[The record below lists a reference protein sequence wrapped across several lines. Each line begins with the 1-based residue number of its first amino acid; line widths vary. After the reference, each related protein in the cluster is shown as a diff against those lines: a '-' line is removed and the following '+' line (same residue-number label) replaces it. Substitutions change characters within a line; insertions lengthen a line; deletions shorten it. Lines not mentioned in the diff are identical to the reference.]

1 MSCLKDLFTGMRAR
15 DVVFMSGYAL
25 YLTFGYMSFES
36 PTVLTSLGE
45 SGAIVQ
51 SLFLVAVIAARM
63 VVYAAMIALA
73 RRSGRGFS
81 TAVVLVCAGVAATG
95 FIVTRMAFRF
105 TEFVPLNELVP
116 WLVAGG
122 LCFGAG
128 DALINL
134 LWARFSGTF
143 DLRRVYLFVLLSSG
157 LSLIVYFVV
166 TLLPAALMLPA
177 GALLFFASVAFCRQ
191 CLAAREPIDEEFS
204 APVFKGALS
213 VLWRPVLGTSIL
225 AFMSGLML
233 QLSMSEAIPLGT
245 FQFTALITQ
254 AAVVAALLLP
264 ALLVKSQPG
273 LGSVYRMALPLSAAG
288 FLLLPL
294 IWNGAGGL
302 ANACAQLGTLVAG
315 IILWCMV
322 AHTVHDTKLPAALL
336 FSCTL
341 VCTNA
346 AQMAGALVG
355 MLNAHTLG
363 QGDIALTA
371 VALVAIY
378 LLAMV
383 SLFLFKDKTLRGF
396 DAVAEEGA
404 PAAEQQGDALEA
416 RCAHVAGAHGLTPR
430 ESEILVH
437 LGQGRTARAISE
449 KLVVSENTVKYHI
462 KSIYQKLDVHSRD
475 EVIDLIERSGEEG
488 MWDRI
493 ESRGV

>member
-105 TEFVPLNELVP
+105 AEFVPLNELVP

-254 AAVVAALLLP
+254 AAVIAALLLP

-273 LGSVYRMALPLSAAG
+273 LGSVYRMA
-288 FLLLPL
+288 LLPL

-383 SLFLFKDKTLRGF
+383 SLFLFKDKTLCGF

-404 PAAEQQGDALEA
+404 PTAEQQGDALEA
-416 RCAHVAGAHGLTPR
+416 RCAHVAEAHGLTPR

-488 MWDRI
+488 M
-493 ESRGV
+493 

>member
-1 MSCLKDLFTGMRAR
+1 MSCLKDLVAGMRAR

-45 SGAIVQ
+45 SGALVQ

-73 RRSGRGFS
+73 RRAGRGFPP
-81 TAVVLVCAGVAATG
+81 AVILVCAGVAATG
-95 FIVTRMAFRF
+95 FIVTRMAFQF
-105 TEFVPLNELVP
+105 AGFVPLDELVP

-143 DLRRVYLFVLLSSG
+143 DLRRVYLFVLMSSG
-157 LSLIVYFVV
+157 LSLVVYLVV
-166 TLLPAALMLPA
+166 TLLPSALMLPV
-177 GALLFFASVAFCRQ
+177 GAVLFFASVVFCRQ
-191 CLAAREPIDEEFS
+191 CLAAREPIAEEYS

-213 VLWRPVLGTSIL
+213 ALWRPVLGTAIL
-225 AFMSGLML
+225 SFMSGLML
-233 QLSMSEAIPLGT
+233 QLSLSEAIPLGT
-245 FQFTALITQ
+245 FQSTSLITQ
-254 AAVVAALLLP
+254 AIVIVALLLP
-264 ALLVKSQPG
+264 ALLVKSQPS

-294 IWNGAGGL
+294 IWNGVGGL

-336 FSCTL
+336 FSCSL
-341 VCTNA
+341 ICTNA
-346 AQMAGALVG
+346 AQMAGTLVG

-363 QGDIALTA
+363 QGDITLTA

-383 SLFLFKDKTLRGF
+383 SMFLFKDKNLRGV
-396 DAVAEEGA
+396 DVVPEGGA
-404 PAAEQQGDALEA
+404 PTAEQQGDALEA
-416 RCAHVAGAHGLTPR
+416 RCAHVAESYGFTPR

-475 EVIDLIERSGEEG
+475 EVIDLIERSECVVPHDSAE
-488 MWDRI
+488 
-493 ESRGV
+493 

>member
-105 TEFVPLNELVP
+105 AEFVPLNELVP

-166 TLLPAALMLPA
+166 TLLPA

-254 AAVVAALLLP
+254 AAVIAALLLP

-416 RCAHVAGAHGLTPR
+416 RCAHVAEAHGLTPR

-488 MWDRI
+488 M
-493 ESRGV
+493 

>member
-105 TEFVPLNELVP
+105 AEFVPLNELVP

-157 LSLIVYFVV
+157 LSL
-166 TLLPAALMLPA
+166 T
-177 GALLFFASVAFCRQ
+177 VAFCRQ

-254 AAVVAALLLP
+254 AAVIAALLLP

-383 SLFLFKDKTLRGF
+383 SLFLFKDKTLCGF

-404 PAAEQQGDALEA
+404 PTAEQQGDALEA
-416 RCAHVAGAHGLTPR
+416 RCAHVAEAHGLTPR

-488 MWDRI
+488 M
-493 ESRGV
+493 

>member
-1 MSCLKDLFTGMRAR
+1 MSCLKDLVAGMRAR

-45 SGAIVQ
+45 SGALVQ

-73 RRSGRGFS
+73 RRAGRGFPP
-81 TAVVLVCAGVAATG
+81 AVILVCAGVAATAVQQG
-95 FIVTRMAFRF
+95 EELVERCAIVAVTY
-105 TEFVPLNELVP
+105 ELVP

-143 DLRRVYLFVLLSSG
+143 DLRRVYLFVLMSSG
-157 LSLIVYFVV
+157 LSLVVYLVV
-166 TLLPAALMLPA
+166 TLLPSALMLPV
-177 GALLFFASVAFCRQ
+177 GAVLFFASVVFCRQ
-191 CLAAREPIDEEFS
+191 CLAAREPIAEEYS

-213 VLWRPVLGTSIL
+213 ALWRPVLGTAIL
-225 AFMSGLML
+225 SFMSGLML
-233 QLSMSEAIPLGT
+233 QLSLSEAIPLGT
-245 FQFTALITQ
+245 FQST
-254 AAVVAALLLP
+254 
-264 ALLVKSQPG
+264 S
-273 LGSVYRMALPLSAAG
+273 
-288 FLLLPL
+288 L
-294 IWNGAGGL
+294 IWNGVGGL

-336 FSCTL
+336 FSCSL
-341 VCTNA
+341 ICTNA
-346 AQMAGALVG
+346 AQMAGTLVG

-363 QGDIALTA
+363 QGDITLTA

-383 SLFLFKDKTLRGF
+383 SMFLFKDKNLRGV
-396 DAVAEEGA
+396 DVVPEGGA
-404 PAAEQQGDALEA
+404 PTAEQQGDALEA
-416 RCAHVAGAHGLTPR
+416 RCAHVAETYGFTPR

-475 EVIDLIERSGEEG
+475 EVIDLIERSECVVPHDSAE
-488 MWDRI
+488 
-493 ESRGV
+493 

>member
-105 TEFVPLNELVP
+105 AEFVPLNELVP

-191 CLAAREPIDEEFS
+191 
-204 APVFKGALS
+204 
-213 VLWRPVLGTSIL
+213 
-225 AFMSGLML
+225 
-233 QLSMSEAIPLGT
+233 
-245 FQFTALITQ
+245 
-254 AAVVAALLLP
+254 
-264 ALLVKSQPG
+264 
-273 LGSVYRMALPLSAAG
+273 
-288 FLLLPL
+288 
-294 IWNGAGGL
+294 
-302 ANACAQLGTLVAG
+302 
-315 IILWCMV
+315 
-322 AHTVHDTKLPAALL
+322 
-336 FSCTL
+336 
-341 VCTNA
+341 
-346 AQMAGALVG
+346 
-355 MLNAHTLG
+355 
-363 QGDIALTA
+363 
-371 VALVAIY
+371 
-378 LLAMV
+378 
-383 SLFLFKDKTLRGF
+383 
-396 DAVAEEGA
+396 
-404 PAAEQQGDALEA
+404 
-416 RCAHVAGAHGLTPR
+416 
-430 ESEILVH
+430 
-437 LGQGRTARAISE
+437 
-449 KLVVSENTVKYHI
+449 
-462 KSIYQKLDVHSRD
+462 
-475 EVIDLIERSGEEG
+475 
-488 MWDRI
+488 
-493 ESRGV
+493 

>member
-1 MSCLKDLFTGMRAR
+1 
-15 DVVFMSGYAL
+15 
-25 YLTFGYMSFES
+25 
-36 PTVLTSLGE
+36 
-45 SGAIVQ
+45 
-51 SLFLVAVIAARM
+51 
-63 VVYAAMIALA
+63 
-73 RRSGRGFS
+73 
-81 TAVVLVCAGVAATG
+81 
-95 FIVTRMAFRF
+95 
-105 TEFVPLNELVP
+105 
-116 WLVAGG
+116 
-122 LCFGAG
+122 
-128 DALINL
+128 
-134 LWARFSGTF
+134 
-143 DLRRVYLFVLLSSG
+143 
-157 LSLIVYFVV
+157 
-166 TLLPAALMLPA
+166 
-177 GALLFFASVAFCRQ
+177 
-191 CLAAREPIDEEFS
+191 
-204 APVFKGALS
+204 
-213 VLWRPVLGTSIL
+213 
-225 AFMSGLML
+225 ML

-254 AAVVAALLLP
+254 AAVIAALLLP

-383 SLFLFKDKTLRGF
+383 SLFLFKDKTLCGF

-404 PAAEQQGDALEA
+404 PTAEQQGDALEA
-416 RCAHVAGAHGLTPR
+416 RCAHVAEAHGLTPR
-430 ESEILVH
+430 ESEILPSVARGRT
-437 LGQGRTARAISE
+437 LARIQQELFISTSTGQGRTARAISE

-488 MWDRI
+488 M
-493 ESRGV
+493 

>member
-105 TEFVPLNELVP
+105 AEFVPLNELVP

-233 QLSMSEAIPLGT
+233 
-245 FQFTALITQ
+245 
-254 AAVVAALLLP
+254 
-264 ALLVKSQPG
+264 
-273 LGSVYRMALPLSAAG
+273 ALPLSAAG

-404 PAAEQQGDALEA
+404 PAAEQQGDALEV
-416 RCAHVAGAHGLTPR
+416 RCAHVAEAHGLTPR

-488 MWDRI
+488 M
-493 ESRGV
+493 

>member
-81 TAVVLVCAGVAATG
+81 TAVVLV
-95 FIVTRMAFRF
+95 AFRF
-105 TEFVPLNELVP
+105 AEFVPLNELVP

-245 FQFTALITQ
+245 FQFPALITQ
-254 AAVVAALLLP
+254 AAVIAALLLP

-416 RCAHVAGAHGLTPR
+416 RCAHVAEAHGLTPR

-488 MWDRI
+488 M
-493 ESRGV
+493 

>member
-105 TEFVPLNELVP
+105 AEFVPLNELVP

-177 GALLFFASVAFCRQ
+177 GCCSSLPWRSAASASPRASPSTRSSPRRCSRARCRCCGVR
-191 CLAAREPIDEEFS
+191 CLARQS
-204 APVFKGALS
+204 
-213 VLWRPVLGTSIL
+213 WRS
-225 AFMSGLML
+225 
-233 QLSMSEAIPLGT
+233 
-245 FQFTALITQ
+245 
-254 AAVVAALLLP
+254 
-264 ALLVKSQPG
+264 
-273 LGSVYRMALPLSAAG
+273 
-288 FLLLPL
+288 
-294 IWNGAGGL
+294 
-302 ANACAQLGTLVAG
+302 
-315 IILWCMV
+315 
-322 AHTVHDTKLPAALL
+322 
-336 FSCTL
+336 
-341 VCTNA
+341 
-346 AQMAGALVG
+346 
-355 MLNAHTLG
+355 
-363 QGDIALTA
+363 
-371 VALVAIY
+371 
-378 LLAMV
+378 
-383 SLFLFKDKTLRGF
+383 
-396 DAVAEEGA
+396 
-404 PAAEQQGDALEA
+404 
-416 RCAHVAGAHGLTPR
+416 
-430 ESEILVH
+430 
-437 LGQGRTARAISE
+437 
-449 KLVVSENTVKYHI
+449 
-462 KSIYQKLDVHSRD
+462 
-475 EVIDLIERSGEEG
+475 
-488 MWDRI
+488 
-493 ESRGV
+493 

>member
-1 MSCLKDLFTGMRAR
+1 MTG
-15 DVVFMSGYAL
+15 DVTSRQIVPK
-25 YLTFGYMSFES
+25 S
-36 PTVLTSLGE
+36 PACPEG
-45 SGAIVQ
+45 
-51 SLFLVAVIAARM
+51 LFLMDGIEG
-63 VVYAAMIALA
+63 L
-73 RRSGRGFS
+73 RSLPKHSVDMLLTDPPYG
-81 TAVVLVCAGVAATG
+81 T
-95 FIVTRMAFRF
+95 TRNFWD
-105 TEFVPLNELVP
+105 VPLPLPELWEAVKWAVKP
-116 WLVAGG
+116 E
-122 LCFGAG
+122 GA
-128 DALINL
+128 
-134 LWARFSGTF
+134 
-143 DLRRVYLFVLLSSG
+143 V
-157 LSLIVYFVV
+157 
-166 TLLPAALMLPA
+166 
-177 GALLFFASVAFCRQ
+177 LFFAPVVFCRQ

-254 AAVVAALLLP
+254 AAVIAALLLP

-294 IWNGAGGL
+294 IWNGVGGL

-336 FSCTL
+336 FSCSL
-341 VCTNA
+341 ICTNA
-346 AQMAGALVG
+346 AQMAGTLVG

-363 QGDIALTA
+363 QGDITLTA

-383 SLFLFKDKTLRGF
+383 SMFLFKDKNLRGV
-396 DAVAEEGA
+396 DVVPEGGA
-404 PAAEQQGDALEA
+404 PTAEQQGDALEA
-416 RCAHVAGAHGLTPR
+416 RCAHVAETYGFTPR

-475 EVIDLIERSGEEG
+475 EVIDLIERSECVVPHDSAE
-488 MWDRI
+488 
-493 ESRGV
+493 

>member
-51 SLFLVAVIAARM
+51 SLFLVAVIAARQRDHRR
-63 VVYAAMIALA
+63 VHHHA

-105 TEFVPLNELVP
+105 AEFVPLNELVP

-254 AAVVAALLLP
+254 AAVIAALLLP

-416 RCAHVAGAHGLTPR
+416 RCAHVAEAHGLTPR

-488 MWDRI
+488 M
-493 ESRGV
+493 

>member
-105 TEFVPLNELVP
+105 AEFVPLNELVP

-254 AAVVAALLLP
+254 AAVIAALLLP

-273 LGSVYRMALPLSAAG
+273 LGSVYRMALPLS
-288 FLLLPL
+288 
-294 IWNGAGGL
+294 
-302 ANACAQLGTLVAG
+302 NACAQLGTLVAG

-383 SLFLFKDKTLRGF
+383 SLFLFKDKTLCGF

-404 PAAEQQGDALEA
+404 PTAEQQGDALEA
-416 RCAHVAGAHGLTPR
+416 RCAHVAEAHGLTPR

-488 MWDRI
+488 M
-493 ESRGV
+493 

>member
-1 MSCLKDLFTGMRAR
+1 MSCLKDLVAGMRAR

-45 SGAIVQ
+45 SGALVQ

-73 RRSGRGFS
+73 RRAGRGFPP
-81 TAVVLVCAGVAATG
+81 AVILVCAGVAATG
-95 FIVTRMAFRF
+95 FIVTRMAFQF
-105 TEFVPLNELVP
+105 AGFVPLDELVP

-143 DLRRVYLFVLLSSG
+143 DLRRVYLFVLMSSG
-157 LSLIVYFVV
+157 LSLVVYLVV
-166 TLLPAALMLPA
+166 TLLPSALMLPV
-177 GALLFFASVAFCRQ
+177 GAVLFA
-191 CLAAREPIDEEFS
+191 EEYS

-213 VLWRPVLGTSIL
+213 ALWRPVLGTAIL
-225 AFMSGLML
+225 SFMSGLML
-233 QLSMSEAIPLGT
+233 QLSLSEAIPLGT
-245 FQFTALITQ
+245 FQSTSLITQ
-254 AAVVAALLLP
+254 AIVIVALLLP
-264 ALLVKSQPG
+264 ALLVKSQPS

-294 IWNGAGGL
+294 IWNGVGGL

-336 FSCTL
+336 FSCSL
-341 VCTNA
+341 ICTNA
-346 AQMAGALVG
+346 AQMAGTLVG

-363 QGDIALTA
+363 QGDITLTA

-383 SLFLFKDKTLRGF
+383 SMFLFKDKNLRGV
-396 DAVAEEGA
+396 DVVPEGGA
-404 PAAEQQGDALEA
+404 PTAEQQGDALEA
-416 RCAHVAGAHGLTPR
+416 RCAHVAETYGFTPR

-475 EVIDLIERSGEEG
+475 EVIDLIERSECVVPHDSAE
-488 MWDRI
+488 
-493 ESRGV
+493 

>member
-1 MSCLKDLFTGMRAR
+1 M
-15 DVVFMSGYAL
+15 
-25 YLTFGYMSFES
+25 
-36 PTVLTSLGE
+36 
-45 SGAIVQ
+45 
-51 SLFLVAVIAARM
+51 
-63 VVYAAMIALA
+63 
-73 RRSGRGFS
+73 
-81 TAVVLVCAGVAATG
+81 
-95 FIVTRMAFRF
+95 
-105 TEFVPLNELVP
+105 
-116 WLVAGG
+116 AGG

-254 AAVVAALLLP
+254 AAVIAALLLP
-264 ALLVKSQPG
+264 AL
-273 LGSVYRMALPLSAAG
+273 LSAAG

-383 SLFLFKDKTLRGF
+383 SLFLFKDKTLCGF

-404 PAAEQQGDALEA
+404 PTAEQQGDALEA
-416 RCAHVAGAHGLTPR
+416 RCAHVAEAHGLTPR

-488 MWDRI
+488 M
-493 ESRGV
+493 